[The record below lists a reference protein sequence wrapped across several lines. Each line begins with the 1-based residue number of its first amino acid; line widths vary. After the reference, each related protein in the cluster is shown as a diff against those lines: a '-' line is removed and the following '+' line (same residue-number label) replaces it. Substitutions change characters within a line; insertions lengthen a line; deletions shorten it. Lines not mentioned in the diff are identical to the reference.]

1 MEINIMPFYD
11 NDDERQFQETL
22 KRVIA
27 KAAGIPDTAT
37 GLPRTLDDWKAAKQQ
52 QETPKTTSTS
62 ERTVDLS

>member
-1 MEINIMPFYD
+1 MPFYD

-37 GLPRTLDDWKAAKQQ
+37 GLPRTLDDWKA
-52 QETPKTTSTS
+52 
-62 ERTVDLS
+62 VDLS